1 MYKTNAHHLLTNAQT
16 VPKQQ
21 HPPPQSTPLSF
32 IVFPPMM
39 PCGMEYPFGQVRSA
53 ALVLSSSSSL
63 YP

>member
-21 HPPPQSTPLSF
+21 HPPQSTPLSF